1 MFRFLLAVLLM
12 LHAMSVSAVTPRAL
26 EWQGSPLAI
35 TLTPGQETTLRFS
48 DDVRVATPAY
58 LSSAL
63 SVTSL
68 AGQVYLTAHAPFDVS
83 RLHVERLHDGMRL
96 LLDVNAKE
104 EVMTPPRIDIVWAK
118 QNRGEPNVTEQAP
131 SEAHF
136 QALKMAPEALLVRYA
151 MQSLYSP
158 SFAIEPLPG
167 VTRAPM
173 GLPHD
178 IADSAFPKWRVQAK
192 PLAAWQLGGKV
203 VTAVK
208 LTNLQPTKQTLDPRG
223 VTLAGRCLLDA
234 CQVSFSHSE
243 LGAQGVEQDNATA
256 FIVTPGALA
265 SHLLLGGRHD

>member
-1 MFRFLLAVLLM
+1 MARFLLAALFMVQ
-12 LHAMSVSAVTPRAL
+12 AISVSAATSRAL

-35 TLTPGQETTLRFS
+35 TLTPGQETILRFN

-58 LSSAL
+58 LSKQL

-68 AGQVYLTAHAPFDVS
+68 AGFVYLTAHGEFDVS

-96 LLDVNAKE
+96 LLDVNAQE
-104 EVMTPPRIDIVWAK
+104 TAMTPPRIDIVWPK
-118 QNRGEPNVTEQAP
+118 QESEESVVTQP
-131 SEAHF
+131 SQTHR

-173 GLPHD
+173 GLPQD
-178 IADSAFPKWRVQAK
+178 IAVSVFPKWRVQAK
-192 PLAAWQLGGKV
+192 PLAAWQLGSKV

-208 LTNLQPTKQTLDPRG
+208 LTNLRQAKETLDPRV
-223 VTLAGRCLLDA
+223 VTLSGQCLLNA

-243 LGAQGVEQDNATA
+243 LGMAGSSQDNATA
-256 FIVTPGALA
+256 FIVTPGPLA
-265 SHLLLGGRHD
+265 SHLILGARDD